1 MKGKEQEQF
10 PGRQGSTDGSGH
22 GFGRCCLRS
31 IGASGSI
38 QQDQNFD
45 LNVLNEFILKDLEE
59 GESRNP
65 QPCDFTDPQIGEI
78 KNQLMN
84 QTPGWAVSLPELI
97 PMSTEPPQLVSRGT
111 GPPQLVSRGTGPPQL
126 VSRGT
131 GPPQLVSRGT
141 GPPQL
146 VSRGTGPPQLVS
158 RGAGPPQLVSRGAG
172 PPQPV
177 SRGAGPPQPVSRG
190 AGPPQPVSRGKGP
203 PQLVSRGTGPP
214 QLVRD
219 DRVQDTKR
227 KVASRGGR
235 RAESSRAS
243 SRLFPHPQPNV
254 YVKEEMPKLVI
265 VEQPKQRG
273 MRFRYECEGRSAGSI
288 PGENTTEQSKTL
300 PTIQIQN
307 WQGEVKVVV
316 SLVTKDE
323 PYKPHP
329 HSLVG
334 KDCQNGICEVTVSPK
349 CNMKASFANLGIQ
362 CMKKKEIGKALDHRL
377 KLGIDPFNVGD
388 SARCSEDVDMN
399 VVRLCFQAFI
409 QDPPMVLTPV
419 LSEPIYDKKATNT
432 SELRIC
438 RLNKDNGMCTGG
450 EELFL
455 LCDKV
460 QKEDIA
466 VVFSKGNWEAK
477 GVFSQTDVHRQIA
490 IVFKTPPYCD
500 IDIQEQVIVK
510 LQLYRPSDKE
520 YSDSFE
526 FRYLPKIE
534 DAYGIR
540 SKCLRNFK
548 FPSINSFIDPAAGR
562 LKRTMENRDFQFSED
577 VAYNF
582 PTEEDEF
589 YSMNQG
595 TKPWNCYSREY
606 AATATATAAY
616 TDSSLGE
623 FQDAPYNQCYM
634 KDEPAEL
641 TEYEFYCST
650 EELHI
655 CADAEALNSTF
666 DANYNILTTSSDLSV
681 APAGGDIN
689 NYLGMEFSSGNEALS
704 TILGS
709 SIAMPSEQAGSKG

>member
-1 MKGKEQEQF
+1 MKGKKQEQL
-10 PGRQGSTDGSGH
+10 PGLPGST
-22 GFGRCCLRS
+22 
-31 IGASGSI
+31 GASGSI
-38 QQDQNFD
+38 HQDQNFD

-59 GESRNP
+59 GKIRNT
-65 QPCDFTDPQIGEI
+65 QPCDFADPQIGEI
-78 KNQLMN
+78 RNQLMN
-84 QTPGWAVSLPELI
+84 QIPGWAASPAELM
-97 PMSTEPPQLVSRGT
+97 PMDT

-146 VSRGTGPPQLVS
+146 VGRGTGPPQLVG
-158 RGAGPPQLVSRGAG
+158 RGTGPPQLVGRGTG
-172 PPQPV
+172 SPQLV
-177 SRGAGPPQPVSRG
+177 GRGTGS
-190 AGPPQPVSRGKGP
+190 

-214 QLVRD
+214 QPVSKD
-219 DRVQDTKR
+219 DGVQDTKR
-227 KVASRGGR
+227 KAARRGGR
-235 RAESSRAS
+235 RTDPSRS
-243 SRLFPHPQPNV
+243 GPRHFPHPFSNV

-300 PTIQIQN
+300 PAIQIQN
-307 WQGEVKVVV
+307 WQGEVKVIV

-388 SARCSEDVDMN
+388 SARCAEDVDMN

-409 QDPPMVLTPV
+409 QESSLALPPI

-438 RLNKDNGMCTGG
+438 RLNKDNGTCTGG

-500 IDIQEQVIVK
+500 IDIQDQVIVK

-526 FRYLPKIE
+526 FRYLPKLD

-540 SKCLRNFK
+540 SKSMRKFK
-548 FPSINSFIDPAAGR
+548 FPSINTFMGSSFASPHAVTRLKQTIENRGSDFFLTDQAAGR
-562 LKRTMENRDFQFSED
+562 LKRTIENREFQFTANVED
-577 VAYNF
+577 VDYNF
-582 PTEEDEF
+582 PMEEDEL
-589 YSMNQG
+589 YSAEEES
-595 TKPWNCYSREY
+595 KAWNCYSQEY
-606 AATATATAAY
+606 GAAPAAATY
-616 TDSSLGE
+616 TDGSLGE
-623 FQDAPYNQCYM
+623 FQDVLYNQCYM
-634 KDEPAEL
+634 KDEPSDLA
-641 TEYEFYCST
+641 EYEFYGPAA
-650 EELHI
+650 EELRN
-655 CADAEALNSTF
+655 CGEAEALNPTY
-666 DANYNILTTSSDLSV
+666 DTNYNVLATVDDLSV
-681 APAGGDIN
+681 TAADGDVN
-689 NYLGMEFSSGNEALS
+689 TFVLGMGFASGNEALS

-709 SIAMPSEQAGSKG
+709 SIAMPSQQAGSKG

>member
-1 MKGKEQEQF
+1 MKGKEQEQH
-10 PGRQGSTDGSGH
+10 PGLHSPTA
-22 GFGRCCLRS
+22 
-31 IGASGSI
+31 ASGSI

-45 LNVLNEFILKDLEE
+45 LNILNEYILKELEE
-59 GESRNP
+59 GEIRNP

-78 KNQLMN
+78 RNQLMN
-84 QTPGWAVSLPELI
+84 QIPGWATSPAELM
-97 PMSTEPPQLVSRGT
+97 PMDMGPPQLVSRGT

-146 VSRGTGPPQLVS
+146 VSRGTGPPQLD
-158 RGAGPPQLVSRGAG
+158 
-172 PPQPV
+172 
-177 SRGAGPPQPVSRG
+177 
-190 AGPPQPVSRGKGP
+190 
-203 PQLVSRGTGPP
+203 SRGTGPP
-214 QLVRD
+214 QLVSKD
-219 DRVQDTKR
+219 DRASDTKR
-227 KVASRGGR
+227 KSASRVGK
-235 RAESSRAS
+235 RADSSRAN
-243 SRLFPHPQPNV
+243 SRVFRHPLSNV
-254 YVKEEMPKLVI
+254 FVKGEMPKLVI
-265 VEQPKQRG
+265 TEQPKQRG

-307 WQGEVKVVV
+307 WQGEVKVII

-362 CMKKKEIGKALDHRL
+362 CMKKKEITKALEQRL

-388 SARCSEDVDMN
+388 SARCSDDVDMN
-399 VVRLCFQAFI
+399 VVRLCFQAFV
-409 QDPPMVLTPV
+409 QEPYMALTPV
-419 LSEPIYDKKATNT
+419 LSEAIFDKKATNT

-500 IDIQEQVIVK
+500 IDIQEQVTVK

-520 YSDSFE
+520 YSESFE
-526 FRYLPKIE
+526 FRYLPKLN
-534 DAYGIR
+534 DAYGVR
-540 SKCLRNFK
+540 NKCMRKFK
-548 FPSINSFIDPAAGR
+548 FPPINTFMGSSFASTEPVAR
-562 LKRTMENRDFQFSED
+562 LKRTIESRDFQFPASVED
-577 VAYNF
+577 VAYSF
-582 PTEEDEF
+582 AVEEEF
-589 YSMNQG
+589 YAVNQP
-595 TKPWNCYSREY
+595 TKPWNCYNQQY
-606 AATATATAAY
+606 TAAAASAY
-616 TDSSLGE
+616 TDSALAE
-623 FQDAPYNQCYM
+623 LQDDPYNQCYM
-634 KDEPAEL
+634 KDEPLDSA
-641 TEYEFYCST
+641 EYEFYSPS
-650 EELHI
+650 EELRN
-655 CADAEALNSTF
+655 CREAEGLNCTF
-666 DANYNILTTSSDLSV
+666 EGNYNVLTTVNDLSMS
-681 APAGGDIN
+681 PDRDLN
-689 NYLGMEFSSGNEALS
+689 NYVLGMEFASGGEALS

-709 SIAMPSEQAGSKG
+709 SIAMPSEQAGTKG

>member
-10 PGRQGSTDGSGH
+10 PGRQGST
-22 GFGRCCLRS
+22 
-31 IGASGSI
+31 GASGSI

-45 LNVLNEFILKDLEE
+45 LNVLNDFILKDLEE

-65 QPCDFTDPQIGEI
+65 QPCDFTDPQIGKI

-97 PMSTEPPQLVSRGT
+97 PMST

-126 VSRGT
+126 VSRAT
-131 GPPQLVSRGT
+131 GQPQLVSRGT
-141 GPPQL
+141 
-146 VSRGTGPPQLVS
+146 
-158 RGAGPPQLVSRGAG
+158 G

-177 SRGAGPPQPVSRG
+177 SRGAGPPQPVGRG
-190 AGPPQPVSRGKGP
+190 TGPPQLVGRGTGPPQPVGRGAGL

-214 QLVRD
+214 QPVSRGTGPPQPVGRGAGPPQPVGRD

-235 RAESSRAS
+235 RAEASRVG
-243 SRLFPHPQPNV
+243 SRLFPHPHPNV
-254 YVKEEMPKLVI
+254 FVKEEMPKLAI

-409 QDPPMVLTPV
+409 QDPSMVLTPV

-562 LKRTMENRDFQFSED
+562 LKRTIENRDFQFSED

-589 YSMNQG
+589 YSVNQG
-595 TKPWNCYSREY
+595 TKPWTCYSREY
-606 AATATATAAY
+606 AATATAAAAY
-616 TDSSLGE
+616 SDGSLGE

-641 TEYEFYCST
+641 TDYDFYCSP
-650 EELHI
+650 EELRI
-655 CADAEALNSTF
+655 CAEAEALNSTF
-666 DANYNILTTSSDLSV
+666 DANYNILTTVNDLSV
-681 APAGGDIN
+681 APAGRDIN
-689 NYLGMEFSSGNEALS
+689 NYLGMEYSSGSEALS